1 MGIHE
6 RAMESVQTF
15 GRKKTAVAVAFVKK
29 GVGRCKVNGVP
40 IELVEPEALRYKV
53 WEPILLLGASRY
65 SDVDIRIRVKGGGYT
80 SQIYAIRQA
89 LAKALV
95 ALYQKFVDEPPR
107 RRSRRSSRPT
117 TGHSSL
123 PIPVGVN
130 QRSSVGVVHV
140 PASRSH
146 TVKCWYRLQYL
157 IKYCTVLVKITWLPK

>member
-29 GVGRCKVNGVP
+29 GVGRRKVNGVP

-95 ALYQKFVDEPPR
+95 AWYQKFVDEASKKEIKEILQTYDRSLLVADPR
-107 RRSRRSSRPT
+107 RCEPKVRWAWCTCP
-117 TGHSSL
+117 L
-123 PIPVGVN
+123 PEVIPL
-130 QRSSVGVVHV
+130 SVGTACNILSNVVL
-140 PASRSH
+140 S
-146 TVKCWYRLQYL
+146 Y
-157 IKYCTVLVKITWLPK
+157 